1 MIFRLSDY
9 DKNRR
14 DPDAIVYTNSCGPAT
29 RLTRKDFANDAE
41 FRYWKKVSDIA
52 YQEQAPAD
60 REWSDKTAEWSDNT
74 SGAENSPEDYFFERL
89 RMQELRTEIEKLFV
103 QLKSGITNVQ
113 YRRFRMFVIDGLS
126 QRLIAKI
133 EGVSPVAISKSIRAA
148 RKAARKIYLDREG

>member
-29 RLTRKDFANDAE
+29 RLTRKDFANDAD
-41 FRYWKKVSDIA
+41 FRYWKQVSDTA

-74 SGAENSPEDYFFERL
+74 SGAEKSPEDYFFAKL
-89 RMQELRTEIEKLFV
+89 QMQELRTEIEKLFV
-103 QLKSGITNVQ
+103 QLQTEITEAQ
-113 YRRFRMFVIDGLS
+113 YRRFRMFVIDCLS
-126 QRLIAKI
+126 QRQIAKI

-148 RKAARKIYLDREG
+148 RKAARKIFLERR

>member
-14 DPDAIVYTNSCGPAT
+14 DPDGIVYTNSCGPAT
-29 RLTRKDFANDAE
+29 RLTRKDFASDAD

-60 REWSDKTAEWSDNT
+60 REWSDKTVEWSDNS
-74 SGAENSPEDYFFERL
+74 SGAEKSPEDYFFERQ
-89 RMQELRTEIEKLFV
+89 RMQELRAEIEMVFA
-103 QLKSGITNVQ
+103 QLKAKITAVQ
-113 YRRFRMFVIDGLS
+113 YRRFRMFAVGGLS
-126 QRLIAKI
+126 QRQIAKI

-148 RKAARKIYLDREG
+148 RKAVRKIYPERA

>member
-14 DPDAIVYTNSCGPAT
+14 DPEAIVYTNSCGPAT

-60 REWSDKTAEWSDNT
+60 REWSDKTAEWSDNS
-74 SGAENSPEDYFFERL
+74 SGAEKSPEDYFFERL
-89 RMQELRTEIEKLFV
+89 RIQELRAEIEKVFA
-103 QLKSGITNVQ
+103 QLKAKITEVQ
-113 YRRFRMFVIDGLS
+113 YRRFRMFVVDGLS
-126 QRLIAKI
+126 QRQIAKI

-148 RKAARKIYLDREG
+148 RKAARKIFLERA

>member
-14 DPDAIVYTNSCGPAT
+14 DPEAIVYTNSCGPAT

-60 REWSDKTAEWSDNT
+60 REWSDKTAEWSDNS
-74 SGAENSPEDYFFERL
+74 SGAEKSPEDYSFERL
-89 RMQELRTEIEKLFV
+89 RIQELRAEIEKVFA
-103 QLKSGITNVQ
+103 QLKAKITEVQ
-113 YRRFRMFVIDGLS
+113 YRRFRMFVVDGLS
-126 QRLIAKI
+126 QRQIAKI

-148 RKAARKIYLDREG
+148 RKAARKIFLERA